1 MKALAVAVLTF
12 ERAIVWLA
20 GLASAAMM
28 LLTSGDALARYLFN
42 APLIGAYEITEKYLM
57 PASIFLGFSW
67 AYRSGVFIRVTFL
80 IDHLPPVLKQ
90 AADYLA
96 WGISLGCSVVFVYAT
111 LQQAM
116 RALSDTTSL
125 STVSVPLGP
134 AYLIAPIGFFVLCV
148 MMLLDLPLIG
158 KGSAKLFSQDAPQ
171 T

>member
-1 MKALAVAVLTF
+1 MKALAVAMLSL
-12 ERAIVWLA
+12 ERSLVWLA
-20 GLASAAMM
+20 VLASATMM

-42 APLIGAYEITEKYLM
+42 APIIGAYEITEKYLM

-67 AYRSGVFIRVTFL
+67 AYRGGVFIRVTFL
-80 IDHLPPVLKQ
+80 IDRLPTALKR
-90 AADYLA
+90 AADYMA
-96 WGISLGCSVVFVYAT
+96 WGISLACCAVFVYTT
-111 LQQAM
+111 LQQAI

-148 MMLLDLPLIG
+148 MMLIDLPLIS
-158 KGSAKLFSQDAPQ
+158 KGRANLFSQDAPQ

>member
-1 MKALAVAVLTF
+1 MP
-12 ERAIVWLA
+12 
-20 GLASAAMM
+20 S
-28 LLTSGDALARYLFN
+28 RYLFN